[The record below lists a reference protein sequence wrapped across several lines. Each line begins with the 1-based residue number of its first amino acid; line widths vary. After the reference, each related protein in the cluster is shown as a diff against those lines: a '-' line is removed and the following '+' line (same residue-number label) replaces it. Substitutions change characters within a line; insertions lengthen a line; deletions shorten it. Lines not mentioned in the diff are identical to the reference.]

1 MTKIVVREI
10 RYDDLN
16 KGFLDVLENL
26 VSPEID
32 LPTAKK
38 ILSKIKSNPLHK
50 IFVAI
55 DSSNKNLVVGTTTL
69 FIEPKFINR
78 GMKIGYIEDVSVR
91 KGYQKLRIGS
101 DLVNFATNNA
111 ILKEGCKKLKL
122 YCARGTITFYEKLG
136 YKVEANTQVMKF
148 EAA

>member
-1 MTKIVVREI
+1 M
-10 RYDDLN
+10 
-16 KGFLDVLENL
+16 
-26 VSPEID
+26 
-32 LPTAKK
+32 
-38 ILSKIKSNPLHK
+38 
-50 IFVAI
+50 AI

-111 ILKEGCKKLKL
+111 ILKRDAKSPNCIVQEEL
-122 YCARGTITFYEKLG
+122 
-136 YKVEANTQVMKF
+136 
-148 EAA
+148 